1 MGKQRL
7 LLALASARE
16 QELLSGAFRGLEEIE
31 VLPPAGDGDEVLRL
45 LAQGCV
51 DILVLEIMFRG
62 AHGEPVLEAIQRL
75 PEQRR
80 PLLFL
85 ITPYSED
92 RLLAP
97 WADDVV
103 RCFVKPY
110 LPELLVLR
118 VLQEAT
124 QSERPRGLSIAFGS
138 AAILERRIT
147 GELLEIG
154 IPAHHRGYYMLRDA
168 IRLYAE
174 ADHPAAIRIT
184 LDIYPRIAEAYG
196 CHSRVVEHAIRGSI
210 EYAWAHG
217 NLNAIHARFGYT
229 VNAQRGKPGNAEFIA
244 CMAEHVR
251 LKPTQSF
258 LRLT

>member
-97 WADDVV
+97 WADDAV

-124 QSERPRGLSIAFGS
+124 QSERRADCPSLSAARLSLNDALRENCSKSAFRRTIADITCCGTPSASMRKPIIRLPSVLRWTSIRGLRRPMAATAAWWNMQSAVPSNTHGRTGTSMRFTRALAIRSTPS
-138 AAILERRIT
+138 AA
-147 GELLEIG
+147 
-154 IPAHHRGYYMLRDA
+154 
-168 IRLYAE
+168 
-174 ADHPAAIRIT
+174 
-184 LDIYPRIAEAYG
+184 
-196 CHSRVVEHAIRGSI
+196 SRAMRSSLPVWPNMCA
-210 EYAWAHG
+210 
-217 NLNAIHARFGYT
+217 
-229 VNAQRGKPGNAEFIA
+229 
-244 CMAEHVR
+244 
-251 LKPTQSF
+251 
-258 LRLT
+258 